1 MAIRWDGGIILTQR
15 VHIGDI
21 LCMTLF
27 PDGQRDAAEALA
39 DLAYCNPFLP
49 RRLELER
56 RVLGNAADEDE
67 ERNDPLHTAW
77 HSRGEPLR
85 ERAGLKLV
93 EARVAELVEPAREA
107 LATGAA
113 ASDAQR
119 VLYED
124 LALYLLYE
132 SVRSQLFQTVQ
143 QSLAHEAAAAQ
154 QGDDPAPSPAAG
166 PLAYYRP
173 FAREF
178 DRLLRPGG
186 RSLPSDHD
194 PAHVFA
200 CFFQIRRAFVLTFH
214 HIVGPGPAAA
224 SLRAAVWQSVFTHDL
239 RRYYRG
245 RYRVMGDMATLITG
259 ESGTG
264 KELVARAIGRS
275 RYIPFD
281 PETRRFAEDF
291 AASFFPLNLSAMS
304 PTLIESELFG
314 HARGAYTGAVA
325 ERRGWL
331 ELCPPLGCVFLDE
344 IGELDG
350 AIQVKLLRV
359 LQERRF
365 TRLGESRERPFR
377 GKIIAATHRDLP
389 AEMASGRFRP
399 DLYYRL
405 CGDVVTT
412 PTLREQLAAGDA
424 ATTLHQF
431 AAFLARRVAGDVE
444 ADVLAAE
451 VTRWIDRQMRGYAWP
466 GNVRELEQC
475 VRNVMIRGR
484 YDPPVAASAG
494 EEDAWPLADLAA
506 SMRAGEATADQ
517 VLGRYCRWMVR
528 REGGYEAASRRL
540 SLDRRT
546 VKRRAQA
553 AGGDGGV

>member
-1 MAIRWDGGIILTQR
+1 MP
-15 VHIGDI
+15 
-21 LCMTLF
+21 LF
-27 PDGQRDAAEALA
+27 PKSQLADAEALA
-39 DLAYCNPFLP
+39 DLAYCNPFSP

-56 RVLGNAADEDE
+56 RVLGDALDEGE
-67 ERNDPLHTAW
+67 ARQRAEAGW

-85 ERAGLKLV
+85 ERPGLKLV
-93 EARVAELVEPAREA
+93 ERRVAELVEPAREL
-107 LATGAA
+107 LAGGH
-113 ASDAQR
+113 DADIADR
-119 VLYED
+119 ILYED

-132 SVRSQLFQTVQ
+132 GVRSKLFDSVQ
-143 QSLAHEAAAAQ
+143 RSLAHEAAAAHA
-154 QGDDPAPSPAAG
+154 GDEPGPSPAAQ

-186 RSLPSDHD
+186 TSLPSDHD

-224 SLRAAVWQSVFTHDL
+224 ALRAAVWQSVFTHDL

-245 RYRVMGDMATLITG
+245 RYRAMGDMATLIVG

-281 PETRRFAEDF
+281 PESRRFAEDF
-291 AASFFPLNLSAMS
+291 AASFFPLNLAAMS

-314 HARGAYTGAVA
+314 HARGAFTGAVA
-325 ERRGWL
+325 ERCGWL

-344 IGELDG
+344 IGELDA

-389 AEMASGRFRP
+389 TEMAAQRFRP

-405 CGDVVTT
+405 CSDVVTT
-412 PTLREQLAAGDA
+412 PTLREQLDDDDA
-424 ATTLHQF
+424 DATLAQL
-431 AAFLARRVAGDVE
+431 AVFLAGRVAGDVE
-444 ADVLAAE
+444 ADVLASE
-451 VTRWIDRQMRGYAWP
+451 VTQWIDAEMRNYAWP

-475 VRNVMIRGR
+475 VRNIMIRGR
-484 YDPPVAASAG
+484 YDPPRPRT
-494 EEDAWPLADLAA
+494 DDDQDRHPLHDLLTE
-506 SMRAGEATADQ
+506 MQTGDATADD
-517 VLGRYCRWMVR
+517 VLGRYCRWMVD
-528 REGGYEAASRRL
+528 REGSYEAASRRL

-546 VKRRAQA
+546 VKRRAEA
-553 AGGDGGV
+553 STSGR